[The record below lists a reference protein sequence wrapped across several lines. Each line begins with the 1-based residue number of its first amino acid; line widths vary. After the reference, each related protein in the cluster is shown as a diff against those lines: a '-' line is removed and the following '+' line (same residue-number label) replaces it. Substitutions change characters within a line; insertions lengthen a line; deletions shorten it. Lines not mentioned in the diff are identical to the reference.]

1 MIICFIGP
9 KLMAKR
15 QPFELKGVLI
25 VYNFGMVLLSVYMFK
40 EVIKLVMN
48 IITDDRL
55 SILVRFISAAISL
68 IIGT

>member
-15 QPFELKGVLI
+15 QPFEIKGVLI

-40 EVIKLVMN
+40 EVIKLVIN
-48 IITDDRL
+48 Y
-55 SILVRFISAAISL
+55 
-68 IIGT
+68 